1 MLSLSQPQRYPYTGA
16 DIELFLIDLR
26 IPVETSDWQ
35 VLSRSELQRSEGF
48 LNINDREHYVKA
60 HAGLRKILSNITGQS
75 AHSLEFSEGAFG
87 KPRLEGGSSLTFNMA
102 HSNGW
107 ALVAVCRNSRQDLPP
122 EVGVDMEA
130 VSAFKDQYS
139 LINEICTEVEKGEI
153 LSLPTPG
160 LTQALFVLW
169 TRKEACLKALGVGL
183 QLEPKS
189 FHVGHSSIPIHTT
202 LHWQGEPQICRLESV
217 SLPVDGLVASVA
229 VLELR
234 SGS

>member
-1 MLSLSQPQRYPYTGA
+1 MLSFSQPQRYPYTGT
-16 DIELFLIDLR
+16 DIELFLIDLK

-35 VLSRSELQRSEGF
+35 VLSRSELQRSEAF
-48 LNINDREHYVKA
+48 LNISDRVHYANA

-75 AHSLEFSEGAFG
+75 AHSLKFSEGAFG
-87 KPRLEGGSSLTFNMA
+87 KPRLAGGRYLTFNMA

-107 ALVAVCRNSRQDLPP
+107 ALVAVCRNSGQDLPP

-130 VSAFKDQYS
+130 VGAFKDQDS
-139 LINEICTEVEKGEI
+139 LIHEICTEVEKREI
-153 LSLPTPG
+153 LSLPTPC

-183 QLEPKS
+183 QLEPNS
-189 FHVGHSSIPIHTT
+189 FHVGHSSIPIQTT
-202 LHWQGEPQICRLESV
+202 LHWQGEPQICRLEPV

-229 VLELR
+229 VIEPR
-234 SGS
+234 SDS